1 MEEVGVAGL
10 FRLTNMSVNGEGIL
24 SSFILS
30 SFGSFKCDSLI
41 EER

>member
-30 SFGSFKCDSLI
+30 IFVPVKFELFIK
-41 EER
+41 